1 MAVRNLTSRRPAV
14 RVGTYNH
21 KDSIRALVAI
31 SIVLAFV
38 TVETV
43 GSVVGDTR
51 HFGDHHFGDVT
62 LHAIHFI
69 GTGNVLLALGIAAI
83 IALGS
88 LLVVRFPLSEEA
100 CEALSRKRD
109 R

>member
-1 MAVRNLTSRRPAV
+1 MPSRSAASI
-14 RVGTYNH
+14 GNYNH
-21 KDSIRALVAI
+21 SGSVRALVAI

-38 TVETV
+38 TVEV
-43 GSVVGDTR
+43 IGSVVGDTR

-62 LHAIHFI
+62 IHAIHFI

-83 IALGS
+83 IGAVS
-88 LLVVRFPLSEEA
+88 FLVVRFPLSEEA